1 MFKKGRSGNPAGRPK
16 GSKNRA
22 TLLAIAAMEGEL
34 DAVVRKVIEAAKS
47 GDMVA
52 ARLVVDKLVPAA
64 KDRPLGIDLPTL
76 VDAKGCAEAQG
87 KVVAAVAEGELLP
100 SEGHALSGLIENQ
113 RRSFETLALE
123 QRLQAIE
130 DRLSIGARK

>member
-1 MFKKGRSGNPAGRPK
+1 
-16 GSKNRA
+16 
-22 TLLAIAAMEGEL
+22 MEGEL